1 MHSARRENRTWHDN
15 SVSPS
20 SSGADGECQGVRA
33 RGTLEEMAP
42 RTRSSTPDF
51 CIMEGFS
58 AAEELRMRIALTKAS
73 YKRARLERAAKAR
86 PLTADEELQCQP
98 PECVAP

>member
-1 MHSARRENRTWHDN
+1 M
-15 SVSPS
+15 P
-20 SSGADGECQGVRA
+20 GERA
-33 RGTLEEMAP
+33 RGTSEERAP
-42 RTRSSTPDF
+42 RKRSDAPDF
-51 CIMEGFS
+51 SIMEAFP

-98 PECVAP
+98 PECVAPR